1 MEKKK
6 MGRKE
11 VRWLPQGEGKEG
23 EAAGKKRKKEGKKE
37 ERQKLLVRDALML
50 VWVNDAEKYSTTK
63 HLITD
68 SPECRD
74 G

>member
-1 MEKKK
+1 

-37 ERQKLLVRDALML
+37 EREKLLVRDAWNLLEFGLTMRKNIL
-50 VWVNDAEKYSTTK
+50 QPNT
-63 HLITD
+63 
-68 SPECRD
+68 
-74 G
+74 